1 MDGEAVFSCVFI
13 GREEEAVCF
22 FQRQGGEVNE
32 LGIFIMLFEN
42 HMKII
47 GVDIT
52 GQSAGQLEEVG
63 VEADGDFH
71 AFEEVVHHR
80 GKEGRFTEVAHFH
93 DFRKVLMV
101 LGKAVLPGRF
111 EVGSFFFI
119 VLGNHFLSAAAVAG
133 EGEAVEGVV
142 DGKDACMDQGVE
154 DGNNAA
160 GMAAWNGYFLRFGN
174 GFFLVFGKFRESVY
188 PVVVGTVGSGCVKD
202 ADRDILHSLYHF
214 FRGSVGKAEEHEIC
228 FFCEGLNGG
237 DIFSFIFRQME
248 EFYIFSFGH
257 SVLKTEAR
265 GSRFTYHGTDQK
277 KRNQF
282 LFHNSSS
289 FQSMGYSP
297 KVATMTAL
305 MVGSR
310 LAASWK
316 AREKGA
322 SNTSS
327 VTSMPFRPK
336 RS

>member
-1 MDGEAVFSCVFI
+1 
-13 GREEEAVCF
+13 
-22 FQRQGGEVNE
+22 
-32 LGIFIMLFEN
+32 
-42 HMKII
+42 
-47 GVDIT
+47 
-52 GQSAGQLEEVG
+52 
-63 VEADGDFH
+63 
-71 AFEEVVHHR
+71 
-80 GKEGRFTEVAHFH
+80 
-93 DFRKVLMV
+93 MV

-133 EGEAVEGVV
+133 EGEAVEGIV
-142 DGKDACMDQGVE
+142 DGKDACMDQGIK
-154 DGNNAA
+154 DGNDAT
-160 GMAAWNGYFLRFGN
+160 GMAAGDGYFLRFGN
-174 GFFLVFGKFRESVY
+174 GFFLVLGKFRESIY
-188 PVVVGTVGSGCVKD
+188 PVVVGAVGGGCVKD
-202 ADRDILHSLYHF
+202 ADGDIFHGLYHL
-214 FRGSVGKAEEHEIC
+214 FRGCVGKAEEHEIC
-228 FFCEGLNGG
+228 FFCKGLNGG

-248 EFYIFSFGH
+248 EFYIFSFGQP
-257 SVLKTEAR
+257 VLKTESC
-265 GSRFTYHGTDQK
+265 GSRFTYNEYFRQC
-277 KRNQF
+277 
-282 LFHNSSS
+282 FHDSSS